1 MAGMTAHLARQL
13 VDAGVEKADK
23 DFGRPICISVCD
35 WHGDLVAF
43 FRMDAAPL
51 RTISIAQQKAYSA
64 ARMGSTTEAFL
75 ARLRNEQVDISY
87 FCDPLLT
94 ALPGASPVKD
104 KEGGIVGAVGIS
116 GLLPSEDQGLADH
129 LAQNALSY

>member
-1 MAGMTAHLARQL
+1 MAGMTAQLAKQL
-13 VDAGVEKADK
+13 MDAGIEKAAK
-23 DFGRPICISVCD
+23 DFGRPICLSVCD
-35 WHGDLVAF
+35 LHGDLVAF
-43 FRMDAAPL
+43 FRMDGAPL

-104 KEGGIVGAVGIS
+104 KEGRIIGAVGIS
-116 GLLPSEDQGLADH
+116 GLLPSEDQGLAEY
-129 LAQNALSY
+129 LAQDALT